1 MNKFFIIFFSLIL
14 FLSPSYAEQLEGDDV
29 PKSQYEI
36 NLELAEKMPPIK
48 LSKRDLKKLET
59 KGITK
64 EIINI
69 HVDSE
74 RANGRSDKEIRK
86 DFKKLIA
93 DINRENRH
101 IFFNKVITFFKRLF
115 LKLGLLKK

>member
-14 FLSPSYAEQLEGDDV
+14 FLSPSYAEQLESEDM
-29 PKSQYEI
+29 PKSQYET

-69 HVDSE
+69 HVNSE
-74 RANGRSDKEIRK
+74 RAKGRSNKEIRK

-115 LKLGLLKK
+115 LKLGFL